1 MIKTH
6 FFGTDCIIDKSLQDR
21 RNLKNN
27 LQKINFEYNNLL
39 MLNQVHGK
47 DVVLIDHVDKIYD
60 DQNLPKADGIVCNIK
75 NVAIAIVTAD
85 CSPILMWDEERQII
99 AAVHAGW
106 RGAKAGVIGEAVKL
120 MRNMGTKIIKAK
132 IGPMIQQYS
141 YEVAQDFYD
150 EFMEEDKKNKKF
162 FFDNKQLQKLFFDL
176 PAYVE
181 EKLIDSDVV
190 SINNCR
196 TDTYSSLSSFFSYRR
211 STHLGEAN
219 CGRNISI
226 IVNSDIS

>member
-6 FFGTDCIIDKSLQDR
+6 FFGKECIIDKFLQDR
-21 RNLKNN
+21 RNLKKN
-27 LQKINFEYNNLL
+27 LEKINFEYSNLL

-47 DVVLIDHVDKIYD
+47 DVVMIDHVDKIYG
-60 DQNLPKADGIVCNIK
+60 DQNLPKADGIVCNLK

-85 CSPILMWDEERQII
+85 CSPILMWDEEKKII

-106 RGAKAGVIGEAVKL
+106 RGAKAGVIEEAVNL
-120 MRNMGTKIIKAK
+120 MRDKGAKIIKAK

-150 EFMEEDKKNKKF
+150 EFMQEDKKNKKF
-162 FFDNKQLQKLFFDL
+162 FFDNKKLQRLFFDL
-176 PAYVE
+176 SAYVE
-181 EKLIDSDVV
+181 EKLIDSDVI

-196 TDTYSSLSSFFSYRR
+196 TDTYSSLSGFFSYRR
-211 STHLGEAN
+211 SAHIGETN
-219 CGRNISI
+219 CGRNISV
-226 IVNSDIS
+226 IVNSDT

>member
-1 MIKTH
+1 
-6 FFGTDCIIDKSLQDR
+6 
-21 RNLKNN
+21 
-27 LQKINFEYNNLL
+27 
-39 MLNQVHGK
+39 
-47 DVVLIDHVDKIYD
+47 
-60 DQNLPKADGIVCNIK
+60 
-75 NVAIAIVTAD
+75 
-85 CSPILMWDEERQII
+85 
-99 AAVHAGW
+99 
-106 RGAKAGVIGEAVKL
+106 
-120 MRNMGTKIIKAK
+120 MGTKIIKAK

>member
-47 DVVLIDHVDKIYD
+47 DVVLIDHVDKIFD
-60 DQNLPKADGIVCNIK
+60 DQNLPKADGIVCNLK

>member
-85 CSPILMWDEERQII
+85 CSPILMWNEERQII

-120 MRNMGTKIIKAK
+120 MRNMGAKIIKAK

>member
-85 CSPILMWDEERQII
+85 CSPILMWNEERQII